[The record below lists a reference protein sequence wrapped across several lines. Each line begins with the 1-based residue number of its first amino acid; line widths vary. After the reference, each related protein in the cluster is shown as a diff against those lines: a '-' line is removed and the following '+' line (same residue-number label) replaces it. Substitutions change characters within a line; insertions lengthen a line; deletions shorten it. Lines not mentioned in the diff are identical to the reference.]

1 MSFLARIETIS
12 DFKADFLA
20 ILFLTEKSPV
30 KCLSEL
36 FFRHY
41 SDLGHT
47 YFGNQGLKPLNAVV
61 KSKEPYKLRKL

>member
-41 SDLGHT
+41 SD
-47 YFGNQGLKPLNAVV
+47 
-61 KSKEPYKLRKL
+61 